1 MGAAFREDNKIVK
14 TLFELGISTP
24 ESLVEYYPRVRDRKD
39 LKVLKCLRS
48 GVLVLSRTDHVNLK
62 YYEDN
67 AEYLNYG
74 TVTTIDAS
82 IRIKPLDDDARRV
95 KQWKTHLEN
104 KRVLDVG
111 CGTGSFI
118 MGVSEM
124 SRSVSGIEPNAVLR
138 NRLASMGYDI
148 RRDVSELT
156 QDETFDVITL
166 NHVFEHL
173 VEPLETMKALLN
185 HLDKNGLVIIEVP
198 HSRDFLLNTL
208 DLESF
213 KSFTFWSEHLILH
226 TEGSLRTFLLKS
238 GFSSVTIA
246 GYQRYP
252 ISNHFYWI
260 MKGKPGGHKLFDF
273 LNDKD
278 LMESYSQYLLRRK
291 ETDTLISYCKV

>member
-104 KRVLDVG
+104 RRVLDVG

-118 MGVSEM
+118 MGVSEI

-156 QDETFDVITL
+156 EDETFDVITL

-238 GFSSVTIA
+238 GFSSVTIT

>member
-48 GVLVLSRTDHVNLK
+48 GVLVLSRSDHVNLK

-67 AEYLNYG
+67 AEYLNHG

-82 IRIKPLDDDARRV
+82 IPTEPLDDDARRV

-104 KRVLDVG
+104 RRVLDVG

-148 RRDVSELT
+148 RRDVSELR

-173 VEPLETMKALLN
+173 VEPLETMKALLK
-185 HLDKNGLVIIEVP
+185 HLDKDGLVIIEVP

-260 MKGKPGGHKLFDF
+260 MNGKPGGHKLFDF

>member
-67 AEYLNYG
+67 AEYLNHG
-74 TVTTIDAS
+74 IVTTIDAS
-82 IRIKPLDDDARRV
+82 IRTEPLDNDARRI
-95 KQWKTHLEN
+95 KQWKKHLEN
-104 KRVLDVG
+104 RRILDVG

-118 MGVSEM
+118 IGVSEM

-138 NRLASMGYDI
+138 SRLASMGYNI
-148 RRDVSELT
+148 RRDISELT
-156 QDETFDVITL
+156 QNETFDVITL

-173 VEPLETMKALLN
+173 VEPVETMKALLN